1 MVVLGDAGA
10 GKTVLAVRFVLDQLR
25 YRATLTDAARAD
37 EPVPVRVN
45 AAGWDGSVDFTAW
58 LANQLAIGYALNPR
72 VARAIVDTGRILP
85 VLDGLD
91 EMDPPDAGP
100 VLACAALERLNKPP
114 WQNRAVVVAC
124 RTNVYAAIRELR
136 DDAGLQFATT
146 ITLQPFS
153 ADDIYFHLEQ
163 YRDELGVAEAAWAPV
178 TDQLVHTPDGILAS
192 ALRTPWLLSLAATAL
207 HRGRH
212 ESAIALAACRDPT
225 EIRDLLFGSL
235 IPAAVEGTP
244 RTGHTRDYKAE
255 NRQQVDANTGS
266 PSRTA
271 ERLLPR
277 DTDCTRRS
285 LETRR
290 NSKMPRS
297 APPRSRACCC
307 ARRSTGRLDG
317 RRDGRALAW
326 ARRGALGRAR
336 VWTLGR
342 AGGRAAVCVR
352 SWARSWDRWAKARIG
367 GNLTKR
373 AKWLA
378 WRIPGAA
385 SKPGA
390 PQRFAWRV
398 PGRSRWRRGLAVGL
412 ASGLAFLLGS
422 LVASGFTSSW
432 LLFGVVAG
440 LILAIINGL
449 RAGLGTTPEER
460 LALGQDARRVIH
472 DDLVVGLVFGL
483 LVLGV
488 CLVLGAL
495 LGLALERAHGLHY
508 PLAMGLLVGLVV
520 GMVLWRHV
528 RSLVGGRERPTRHR
542 LASLR
547 VHRDLS
553 SPTCS
558 IPRVGPQRR
567 APACDRY
574 RLPVPPRHLPAMAH
588 RRRR

>member
-244 RTGHTRDYKAE
+244 RTGHTRDYSEQNVNKWMQTLAHHLE
-255 NRQQVDANTGS
+255 RRSDF
-266 PSRTA
+266 SRGTQIA
-271 ERLLPR
+271 LDEVWKLAG
-277 DTDCTRRS
+277 TRRC
-285 LETRR
+285 L
-290 NSKMPRS
+290 
-297 APPRSRACCC
+297 
-307 ARRSTGRLDG
+307 
-317 RRDGRALAW
+317 ALHPLVV
-326 ARRGALGRAR
+326 GL
-336 VWTLGR
+336 V
-342 AGGRAAVCVR
+342 AGLVGLPVGLMVGVMVVL
-352 SWARSWDRWAKARIG
+352 W
-367 GNLTKR
+367 
-373 AKWLA
+373 
-378 WRIPGAA
+378 P
-385 SKPGA
+385 
-390 PQRFAWRV
+390 
-398 PGRSRWRRGLAVGL
+398 GLAVGL
-412 ASGLAFLLGS
+412 WVVPVSGLL
-422 LVASGFTSSW
+422 
-432 LLFGVVAG
+432 AG
-440 LILAIINGL
+440 
-449 RAGLGTTPEER
+449 
-460 LALGQDARRVIH
+460 
-472 DDLVVGLVFGL
+472 LVVGLQ
-483 LVLGV
+483 
-488 CLVLGAL
+488 CAY
-495 LGLALERAHGLHY
+495 A
-508 PLAMGLLVGLVV
+508 VGLVV
-520 GMVLWRHV
+520 GIDEL
-528 RSLVGGRERPTRHR
+528 RPGSV
-542 LASLR
+542 A
-547 VHRDLS
+547 
-553 SPTCS
+553 
-558 IPRVGPQRR
+558 I
-567 APACDRY
+567 
-574 RLPVPPRHLPAMAH
+574 
-588 RRRR
+588 

>member
-1 MVVLGDAGA
+1 MQTLAHHLERRSDFSRGTQIALDEVWKLAGTRRCLALHPLVVGLVAGLVGLPVGLMVGVMVVLWPG
-10 GKTVLAVRFVLDQLR
+10 LAVGLWV
-25 YRATLTDAARAD
+25 
-37 EPVPVRVN
+37 VPV
-45 AAGWDGSVDFTAW
+45 S
-58 LANQLAIGYALNPR
+58 
-72 VARAIVDTGRILP
+72 
-85 VLDGLD
+85 GL
-91 EMDPPDAGP
+91 
-100 VLACAALERLNKPP
+100 L
-114 WQNRAVVVAC
+114 
-124 RTNVYAAIRELR
+124 
-136 DDAGLQFATT
+136 AGLVVG
-146 ITLQPFS
+146 LQC
-153 ADDIYFHLEQ
+153 AYAVGLVVGIN
-163 YRDELGVAEAAWAPV
+163 EL
-178 TDQLVHTPDGILAS
+178 Q
-192 ALRTPWLLSLAATAL
+192 
-207 HRGRH
+207 
-212 ESAIALAACRDPT
+212 
-225 EIRDLLFGSL
+225 
-235 IPAAVEGTP
+235 
-244 RTGHTRDYKAE
+244 
-255 NRQQVDANTGS
+255 
-266 PSRTA
+266 
-271 ERLLPR
+271 
-277 DTDCTRRS
+277 
-285 LETRR
+285 
-290 NSKMPRS
+290 
-297 APPRSRACCC
+297 
-307 ARRSTGRLDG
+307 
-317 RRDGRALAW
+317 
-326 ARRGALGRAR
+326 
-336 VWTLGR
+336 
-342 AGGRAAVCVR
+342 
-352 SWARSWDRWAKARIG
+352 ARIG

-520 GMVLWRHV
+520 GMVFGVTFGLSSAVVSGRHA
-528 RSLVGGRERPTRHR
+528 T
-542 LASLR
+542 ASL
-547 VHRDLS
+547 LFGF
-553 SPTCS
+553 TG
-558 IPRVGPQRR
+558 IFPRRPAQFLRAGPQRR